1 MKTVDGNL
9 IITRENAA
17 EYAELEMVTS
27 DLYVHADFSAPVL
40 TSVGGDLYVA
50 ADFSAPVLTSVGHA
64 LYVRADFSAPGL
76 TSVGG
81 NLDVRADFSAPVL
94 TSVGADLYVAADFS
108 APGLISVGHALY
120 VRADFSAPVL
130 TSVGGNLSVLADFS
144 APVLTSVGG
153 DLDVLPDFSA
163 PALPTL
169 PDGEL
174 DGWKK
179 CGSTIVHLRVPTEA
193 HRVGR
198 PGAKCRAEF
207 ADVVEIEGSNDATS
221 ERGGVYRVGERVYP
235 DSFDPLLTT
244 CSNGIHFFMTRKEAQ
259 DY

>member
-1 MKTVDGNL
+1 MKTVDGSL

-17 EYAELEMVTS
+17 EYAELEMVTGNLS
-27 DLYVHADFSAPVL
+27 
-40 TSVGGDLYVA
+40 VA
-50 ADFSAPVLTSVGHA
+50 ADFSAPVLTSVGGA
-64 LYVRADFSAPGL
+64 
-76 TSVGG
+76 
-81 NLDVRADFSAPVL
+81 LDVSADFSAPVL
-94 TSVGADLYVAADFS
+94 TSVGGNLS
-108 APGLISVGHALY
+108 

-130 TSVGGNLSVLADFS
+130 TSVGGNLSVAADFS

-153 DLDVLPDFSA
+153 DLDVRADFSAPVLTSVGGDLDVRADFSA

-179 CGSTIVHLRVPTEA
+179 CGSTIVHLRVPTKA

-207 ADVVEIEGSNDATS
+207 ADVVEIAGSNDATS

-235 DSFDPLLTT
+235 DSFDELLNT

>member
-1 MKTVDGNL
+1 MKTVDVNL
-9 IITRENAA
+9 IITRKNAA
-17 EYAELEMVTS
+17 EYAELEMVT
-27 DLYVHADFSAPVL
+27 
-40 TSVGGDLYVA
+40 GDLYVA
-50 ADFSAPVLTSVGHA
+50 ADFSAPVLTSVGGTLDVAADFSAPVLTSVGGA

-76 TSVGG
+76 TSVG
-81 NLDVRADFSAPVL
+81 D
-94 TSVGADLYVAADFS
+94 
-108 APGLISVGHALY
+108 ALY
-120 VRADFSAPVL
+120 VHADFSAPVL
-130 TSVGGNLSVLADFS
+130 TSVGGNLDVLADFS

-153 DLDVLPDFSA
+153 YLYVPADFSAPVLTSVGGNLDVSADFSA

-207 ADVVEIEGSNDATS
+207 ADVVEIEGSTEATS

>member
-17 EYAELEMVTS
+17 EYAELEMVTGDLYVRADFS
-27 DLYVHADFSAPVL
+27 APVLTSVGGYLYVHADFSAPVL
-40 TSVGGDLYVA
+40 TSVGG
-50 ADFSAPVLTSVGHA
+50 
-64 LYVRADFSAPGL
+64 GL
-76 TSVGG
+76 S
-81 NLDVRADFSAPVL
+81 
-94 TSVGADLYVAADFS
+94 
-108 APGLISVGHALY
+108 

-130 TSVGGNLSVLADFS
+130 TSVGGGLSVHADFS

-153 DLDVLPDFSA
+153 DLSVRADFSAPVLTSVGGYLSVRADFSAPVLTSVGGDLYVLADFSA

-169 PDGEL
+169 PDGDL

-207 ADVVEIEGSNDATS
+207 ADVVEIEGSTEATS

-244 CSNGIHFFMTRKEAQ
+244 CSNGIHFFMSRKEAQ

>member
-1 MKTVDGNL
+1 MKTVDGSL
-9 IITRENAA
+9 IITRKNAA
-17 EYAELEMVTS
+17 EYAELEMVTG
-27 DLYVHADFSAPVL
+27 DLYVEADFSAPVL
-40 TSVGGDLYVA
+40 TSVGGYLA
-50 ADFSAPVLTSVGHA
+50 
-64 LYVRADFSAPGL
+64 VRADFSAPGL

-81 NLDVRADFSAPVL
+81 YLAVRADFSAPGL
-94 TSVGADLYVAADFS
+94 TSVG
-108 APGLISVGHALY
+108 GALD
-120 VRADFSAPVL
+120 VSADFSAPVL
-130 TSVGGNLSVLADFS
+130 TSVGGYLAVRADFS
-144 APVLTSVGG
+144 APGLTSVGG
-153 DLDVLPDFSA
+153 DLYFLADFSA

-169 PDGEL
+169 PDGDL

-198 PGAKCRAEF
+198 PGMKCRAEF
-207 ADVVEIEGSNDATS
+207 ADVVEIEGSTEATS